1 MKTQPSSVVI
11 VTTEA
16 RRAAIDSVID
26 ALGDIVMITEP
37 ADAKAVV
44 KQVHTAAAR
53 VVVLDSGIDGLE
65 WPTAV
70 YEMTH
75 LDKPPR
81 VIVLGEPDKASLLSA
96 FREGADAYL
105 NHGSVTDELIP
116 VLNAVGAGR
125 VAFNRNDADTIR
137 DHMRYLELGAAR
149 NVAHI
154 QNGISTLTV
163 REKEVFPLLADGYS
177 IKTTARTLG
186 ISPKT
191 VETHKYHI
199 MKKLNLDNM
208 ADFTK
213 LAMIKD
219 LIPI

>member
-1 MKTQPSSVVI
+1 
-11 VTTEA
+11 
-16 RRAAIDSVID
+16 
-26 ALGDIVMITEP
+26 
-37 ADAKAVV
+37 
-44 KQVHTAAAR
+44 
-53 VVVLDSGIDGLE
+53 
-65 WPTAV
+65 
-70 YEMTH
+70 
-75 LDKPPR
+75 
-81 VIVLGEPDKASLLSA
+81 
-96 FREGADAYL
+96 
-105 NHGSVTDELIP
+105 VTDELIP

-137 DHMRYLELGAAR
+137 DHMRYLELGSAR

>member
-16 RRAAIDSVID
+16 RRAAIDDVTD
-26 ALGDIVMITEP
+26 TLDDVVMITEP
-37 ADAKAVV
+37 VDAKAVV
-44 KQVHTAAAR
+44 KQVRTAAAR

-81 VIVLGEPDKASLLSA
+81 VIVLGEPDKAGLLSA

-105 NHGSVTDELIP
+105 NHGSMKDELIP

-125 VAFNRNDADTIR
+125 VTFNRHDADTIR
-137 DHMRYLELGAAR
+137 DHMRYLELGSAR

-154 QNGISTLTV
+154 QNGISKLTV
-163 REKEVFPLLADGYS
+163 REKEVFPLLADGNS

-191 VETHKYHI
+191 VETHKYRI
-199 MKKLNLDNM
+199 MRKLNLDNM

>member
-1 MKTQPSSVVI
+1 MKTKPSLIVI

-16 RRAAIDSVID
+16 RRAEIDSVID
-26 ALGDIVMITEP
+26 SLDDIVMITEP
-37 ADAKAVV
+37 VDASAVI
-44 KQVHTAAAR
+44 KQVRTAAAR
-53 VVVLDSGIDGLE
+53 VVVVDSGIDGLE
-65 WPTAV
+65 WPTVV

-75 LDKPPR
+75 LHKPPR

-105 NHGSVTDELIP
+105 NHGFVTDELIP
-116 VLNAVGAGR
+116 ALNAIENGR
-125 VAFNRNDADTIR
+125 VAFSGNDADTIR
-137 DHMRYLELGAAR
+137 DHMRYLELGSAR

-154 QNGISTLTV
+154 QDGISKLTV
-163 REKEVFPLLADGYS
+163 REKEVFPLLADGKS
-177 IKTTARTLG
+177 IKATAQTLG

-199 MKKLNLDNM
+199 MKKLNLSNM

-213 LAMIKD
+213 LAMIKE

>member
-1 MKTQPSSVVI
+1 MKTKPSPIVI
-11 VTTEA
+11 VATEA
-16 RRAAIDSVID
+16 RCAEFDGVIG
-26 ALGDIVMITEP
+26 ALDHIVRITEP
-37 ADAKAVV
+37 VDAGAVV
-44 KQVHTAAAR
+44 KQVRKAAAR
-53 VVVLDSGIDGLE
+53 VVVVDSGIEGLQ

-70 YEMTH
+70 YELTH

-81 VIVLGEPDKASLLSA
+81 VIVLGEPDKANLLSA

-116 VLNAVGAGR
+116 VLTAVGAGR
-125 VAFNRNDADTIR
+125 VAFSRNDADTIR
-137 DHMRYLELGAAR
+137 DHMRYLELGSAR

-163 REKEVFPLLADGYS
+163 REKEVFPLLADGNS
-177 IKTTARTLG
+177 IKATAKTLG

-199 MKKLNLDNM
+199 MTKLNLENM
-208 ADFTK
+208 ADLTK